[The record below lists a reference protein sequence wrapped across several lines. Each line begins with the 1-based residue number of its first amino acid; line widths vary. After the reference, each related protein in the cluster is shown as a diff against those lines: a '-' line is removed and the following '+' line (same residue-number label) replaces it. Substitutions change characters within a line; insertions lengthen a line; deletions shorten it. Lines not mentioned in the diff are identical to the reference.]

1 MRNLH
6 IVCVITEPQQVR
18 KDPGNLRLLQPE
30 VVTHLIET
38 GKAPPGLD
46 PAPLN

>member
-6 IVCVITEPQQVR
+6 ILCVITEPQQVR

-30 VVTHLIET
+30 GIAPLSET
-38 GKAPPGLD
+38 GTAPPGLG